1 MKIPARSI
9 LAGLAAAAILT
20 VSSAA
25 IVTAASPAVAGGPGG
40 KGVCATAADAV
51 KASRSVD
58 TLRAFGNCEVARRF
72 TTLDSVASHVSGS
85 KVLTSSDSAALSSE
99 IASTRSGLT
108 SLKAQIDA
116 ETSLAALKTEVR
128 KIATDY
134 RVYLLVVPQVHL
146 TNASDAV
153 LAAQT
158 KFAAV
163 NTNLAARIATA
174 KAAGKNTTAAQVDLD
189 TMNAAVAAAAG
200 LASPLPAQLLPLTPA
215 EYNAGTAGPVLAAAR
230 TAIVAARND
239 LKSAVADAKAC
250 RAALKALK

>member
-1 MKIPARSI
+1 MKPRITA
-9 LAGLAAAAILT
+9 LLTGLVLGSSLLLT
-20 VSSAA
+20 SSG
-25 IVTAASPAVAGGPGG
+25 VAVAAKATTGGPAGN
-40 KGVCATAADAV
+40 GVCAAESAARRAGPT
-51 KASRSVD
+51 VD
-58 TLRAFGNCEVARRF
+58 TLRAFGDCEITRRF
-72 TTLDSVASHVSGS
+72 ATLTTLSTKITAS
-85 KVLTSSDSAALSSE
+85 KVMTSSDAAALKAE
-99 IASTRSGLT
+99 IDSTRSGLT
-108 SLKAQIDA
+108 DLKATIDA
-116 ETSLAALKTEVR
+116 DTSIATLKLDIV